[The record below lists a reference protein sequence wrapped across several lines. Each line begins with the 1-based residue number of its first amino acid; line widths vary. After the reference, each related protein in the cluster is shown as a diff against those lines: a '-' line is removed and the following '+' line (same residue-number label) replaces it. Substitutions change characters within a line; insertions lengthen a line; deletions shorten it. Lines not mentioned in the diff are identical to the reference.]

1 MSEVMMQKEND
12 GKASHGSE
20 FARGIITEQA
30 MAERGSVQARLRST
44 KWMEVSF
51 FFFSRLMAKT
61 LLVENRGRMIRAKNS
76 RGKSSVMAEVFR
88 RRTCGEM
95 INVVTDLR
103 KMKKRDDHGG
113 TNVAVT
119 LRG

>member
-1 MSEVMMQKEND
+1 MSEVMMQKENH
-12 GKASHGSE
+12 GKVSHWSE

-51 FFFSRLMAKT
+51 SRLMAKT

-76 RGKSSVMAEVFR
+76 RGKSSVMAEVLR

-103 KMKKRDDHGG
+103 KMKKREDHGG